1 MTAVG
6 KILVFFN
13 LLLSIATAALI
24 VLVFVTRTNWK
35 TQYEEAVRLARVAET
50 AYKAERQDRQ
60 TQVQNLENDL
70 TQARADRAE
79 AQRQLGE
86 ATTLVAQL
94 QGERDNYANLH
105 EEEKTK
111 TQLMTAEL
119 DRIQDERSRLEKEK
133 QDLQQQVVQ
142 KTQETNDAIGTRVE
156 AEIARDAAQD
166 RNERLLEQVELISRE
181 NTQLKADR
189 NRIEQGLPLTG
200 TSVLTAAPPD
210 VPKDISASV
219 TSVTANGIVQISA
232 GSDQGI
238 TEGAILD
245 VYRMVPENPTASRY
259 LGRLTISRAEPKQ
272 AVGNFERSLR
282 GDLPQAGDQ
291 VSNVLLGS
299 GQ

>member
-70 TQARADRAE
+70 TQARADVLA
-79 AQRQLGE
+79 AQNERDYARGE
-86 ATTLVAQL
+86 VLKL
-94 QGERDNYANLH
+94 QTERDNYANLH

-119 DRIQDERSRLEKEK
+119 NRIKDERSRLEKEK

-142 KTQETNDAIGTRVE
+142 KTQETNDAKAFQTE
-156 AEIARDAAQD
+156 AEIARDAAQE
-166 RNERLLEQVELISRE
+166 RNERLLEQFEQVAKE
-181 NTQLKADR
+181 NRDLRAEQ
-189 NRIEQGLPLTG
+189 NRIASGLPVTG
-200 TSVLTAAPPD
+200 SSVLAAPVPD

-219 TSVTANGIVQISA
+219 TAVTPNGIVEISA

-238 TEGAILD
+238 IEGAILD
-245 VYRMVPENPTASRY
+245 VYRMVPENPSASRY
-259 LGRLTISRAEPKQ
+259 LGRLTISRAEPKA
-272 AVGNFERSLR
+272 AVGNFRQSLK
-282 GDLPQAGDQ
+282 GELPVVGDQ
-291 VSNVLLGS
+291 VSNILLGS